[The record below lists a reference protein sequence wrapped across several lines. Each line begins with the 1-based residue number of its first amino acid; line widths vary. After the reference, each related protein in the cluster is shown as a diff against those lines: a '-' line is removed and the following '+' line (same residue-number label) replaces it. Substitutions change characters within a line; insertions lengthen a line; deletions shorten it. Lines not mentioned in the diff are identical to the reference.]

1 MRLMCL
7 PRALFCLPSTRRERP
22 GHLGERLESRLR
34 LGARCSSARSPSLP
48 LLPPPPQKEG
58 QCQGKCVRTSPLPSP
73 APLPL
78 EVAASPTLFLAPA
91 HILNSKLC
99 NNVLHAFVQYI
110 KLIRISCRR
119 RLDAL
124 DGPASASVLEL
135 RRHDLVPFVLAHPLL
150 CCRTAPQG
158 STGVREEPRGWS
170 CGKAAGNMDLHM
182 IASC

>member
-1 MRLMCL
+1 
-7 PRALFCLPSTRRERP
+7 
-22 GHLGERLESRLR
+22 
-34 LGARCSSARSPSLP
+34 
-48 LLPPPPQKEG
+48 
-58 QCQGKCVRTSPLPSP
+58 
-73 APLPL
+73 
-78 EVAASPTLFLAPA
+78 
-91 HILNSKLC
+91 LNSKLR
-99 NNVLHAFVQYI
+99 NHVLHAFVQYI